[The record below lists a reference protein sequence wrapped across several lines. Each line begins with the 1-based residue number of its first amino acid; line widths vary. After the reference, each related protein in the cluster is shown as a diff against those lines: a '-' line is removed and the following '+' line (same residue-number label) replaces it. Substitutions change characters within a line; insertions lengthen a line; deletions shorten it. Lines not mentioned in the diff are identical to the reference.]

1 MSRNLNRLLFSTCF
15 IVLITGVNLANHEVS
30 RRSERVKTVSRK
42 FKVPHT
48 VNVKLINKYG
58 PVIVNTWNVDSV
70 KIDIEVTAYGKTS
83 SEAYK
88 ILDRVDFDFFYN
100 RDFLKI
106 ETVLDRKAS
115 FFKELWRDIGD
126 YSKTLLSKT
135 KMRIEFEIY
144 IPAYSNLT
152 IENKFGDIYLDEMFG
167 ELSVDLSY
175 GNLRANN
182 LSNNSAVSV
191 SFGEARIKTFDRGR
205 VELKASTMDI
215 EKTGN
220 LEITSSSSTL
230 TINQANV
237 LKVDS
242 RSDKRLQFDTVNRLI
257 GSSNFSK
264 IYVGNLAQEIV
275 METVFGELIIEDIG
289 IHFNQVD
296 VNGKATDV
304 RLHFSP
310 ESYFTVDIEARED
323 KLQLPSG
330 AVNLDTNY
338 IDERKKFVEVSGTVG
353 KPSNNPSKVKVNVQ
367 NGDLYIIIRQGLK

>member
-1 MSRNLNRLLFSTCF
+1 MRKVMSRNLHRLLFSAWL
-15 IVLITGVNLANHEVS
+15 IVVITGTCLANNKIS
-30 RRSERVKTVSRK
+30 KRSERVKTVSRK

-48 VNVKLINKYG
+48 VNVNLINKYG
-58 PVIVNTWNVDSV
+58 PVIVNTWDVDSV

-106 ETVLDRKAS
+106 ETVLDRKAG

-135 KMRIEFEIY
+135 KMRIEIEIY

-182 LSNNSAVSV
+182 LSNYSTISV
-191 SFGEARIKTFDRGR
+191 GFGEARIKTFDRGR
-205 VELKASTMDI
+205 VELKAATMDI
-215 EKTGN
+215 AKTGN
-220 LEITSSSSTL
+220 LDIISSSSTL
-230 TINQANV
+230 TIHQANV
-237 LKVDS
+237 LKVES
-242 RSDKRLQFDTVNRLI
+242 RSDKRLQFDSVNKLT

-264 IYVGNLAQEIV
+264 IRIGNLVQDIE
-275 METVFGELIIEDIG
+275 METVFGELIIENIG
-289 IHFNQVD
+289 IHFTQIY
-296 VNGKATDV
+296 VNGRATDIK
-304 RLHFSP
+304 LHFSP
-310 ESYFTVDIEARED
+310 ESYFTVDIEARDD
-323 KLQLPSG
+323 KLHLPSV
-330 AVNLDTNY
+330 AANLEKNY
-338 IDERKKFVEVSGTVG
+338 LDEKKKFVEVSGTVG
-353 KPSNNPSKVKVNVQ
+353 KPSNNPSKVRVHVH
-367 NGDLYIIIRQGLK
+367 NGDLDMIIR

>member
-1 MSRNLNRLLFSTCF
+1 M
-15 IVLITGVNLANHEVS
+15 
-30 RRSERVKTVSRK
+30 
-42 FKVPHT
+42 
-48 VNVKLINKYG
+48 
-58 PVIVNTWNVDSV
+58 NTWDVDSV

-106 ETVLDRKAS
+106 ETVLDRKAG

-135 KMRIEFEIY
+135 KMRIEIEIY

-182 LSNNSAVSV
+182 LSNFSSISV
-191 SFGEARIKTFDRGR
+191 GFGEARIKTFDRGR
-205 VELKASTMDI
+205 VELKAAIMDI

-230 TINQANV
+230 IVHQANV

-242 RSDKRLQFDTVNRLI
+242 RNDKRLQFDSVNKLT

-264 IYVGNLAQEIV
+264 IKIGKLVQEIEI
-275 METVFGELIIEDIG
+275 ETVFGELIIEDIG
-289 IHFNQVD
+289 THFNQIL
-296 VNGKATDV
+296 VNGRATDV

-310 ESYFTVDIEARED
+310 ESYFTVDIEARDD
-323 KLQLPSG
+323 KLHLPSV
-330 AVNLDTNY
+330 AANLEKNY
-338 IDERKKFVEVSGTVG
+338 LDEKKKFVEVSGTVG
-353 KPSNNPSKVKVNVQ
+353 KPSNNPSKVKVNVH
-367 NGDLYIIIRQGLK
+367 NGDLDMIIR